1 LRIIGRGAP
10 ALRDSDLAETLTQ
23 ECFFKAYKARH
34 RFRGEAQVS
43 TWLTTIAVNLLR
55 DHYRSKRW
63 HFWKRVQSDSLELTD
78 ISEWL
83 PDNGQSAE
91 QLAVV
96 RAQVDAVSRAVA
108 RLSTAQRMVFLLRY
122 IEDLDLKEI
131 GQSTGMTQDSIESNL
146 HRALEKVR
154 KQIIGINVA
163 HV

>member
-1 LRIIGRGAP
+1 LETSSVRLARIG
-10 ALRDSDLAETLTQ
+10 
-23 ECFFKAYKARH
+23 
-34 RFRGEAQVS
+34 
-43 TWLTTIAVNLLR
+43 
-55 DHYRSKRW
+55 
-63 HFWKRVQSDSLELTD
+63 D

-91 QLAVV
+91 RLAVV